1 LYEIHEGE
9 SDPFEMQLQQVKMFY
24 FKERK
29 KIFYQFV
36 TILSFNVH
44 IPIHFFPFFFFF
56 LGEEVESYTQI
67 EGHTNSVIAAHD

>member
-36 TILSFNVH
+36 TILSFDVH
-44 IPIHFFPFFFFF
+44 IPIHFFPFFFF